1 MFGKAHMAI
10 HARKPFKAGEP
21 IEFTF
26 TNGNM
31 ILVSPA
37 GGDIHGAFLEVVE
50 VLPSTDSGEER
61 YRTAQVILDPKQ
73 IIAFFT
79 ATIPMTGYNERQLR
93 DLAFDSGLVEDV
105 EGTQA
110 RLKSSGGVSH
120 IKIDPPAPPKDRTC
134 RIGDTYGDMLT
145 SKPRKGIPG
154 LVDFTFTTD
163 GEDITLTIPPD
174 MLVALFTSC
183 CRSVNYTPEEM
194 REMAIRANMSR
205 PVSVPNRKEK
215 RRQERA
221 KKVANTA
228 GSRYNLSSLNLPTEI
243 GGKAKPS
250 SSFFR

>member
-10 HARKPFKAGEP
+10 HSRKPFKAGEP

-37 GGDIHGAFLEVVE
+37 GGDIHGAFLEAVE
-50 VLPSTDSGEER
+50 VLPSTGSGEER

-93 DLAFDSGLVEDV
+93 DLAFDSGLVADAEDA
-105 EGTQA
+105 QA
-110 RLKSSGGVSH
+110 RLKSSGGVAH
-120 IKIDPPAPPKDRTC
+120 MRIDPPSPPKDRTC
-134 RIGDTYGDMLT
+134 RIGDTYGDVLT
-145 SKPRKGIPG
+145 SKPRKGTPG

-194 REMAIRANMSR
+194 REMAIRADMSR

-215 RRQERA
+215 RRRERVR
-221 KKVANTA
+221 KVAKPA
-228 GSRYNLSSLNLPTEI
+228 GAYNLSNLNLPTEI
-243 GGKAKPS
+243 GGKAKSS

>member
-10 HARKPFKAGEP
+10 HSRKPFKAGEP

-37 GGDIHGAFLEVVE
+37 GGDIHGAFLEAVE

-93 DLAFDSGLVEDV
+93 DLAFDSGLVADAEDA
-105 EGTQA
+105 QA
-110 RLKSSGGVSH
+110 RLKSSGGVAH
-120 IKIDPPAPPKDRTC
+120 MRIDPPLPPKDRTC
-134 RIGDTYGDMLT
+134 RIGDTYGDVLT
-145 SKPRKGIPG
+145 SKPRKGTPG

-194 REMAIRANMSR
+194 REMAIRADMSR

-215 RRQERA
+215 RRRERA
-221 KKVANTA
+221 RKAA
-228 GSRYNLSSLNLPTEI
+228 HAGGSRYNLSSLNLPSEA
-243 GGKAKPS
+243 GSKGKS
-250 SSFFR
+250 GSSFFR